1 MRKILTML
9 SIAFFIFMFGAASA
23 APMKVTVDKVQGT
36 VQVSKGS
43 GWSALKNGDSVPVGA
58 DVKTG
63 AGSSCILKWAGGN
76 VIKITPMSTVSVTAE
91 RTAAGDEKSSVNLK
105 QGKVNAHAKKL
116 STAGSSFDVKT
127 PTAVAGVRGT
137 DILAEIQAGNVSF
150 AVSDGQ
156 LELTIGD
163 EVFML
168 DDGFLVSVDP
178 EGVFSEPVPIPQEML
193 EELKSE
199 FEALKLEAGQD
210 TTGDETGEQGGEEG
224 SDDAA
229 DGADDTED
237 IPQEDVSGSI
247 DGILDDVVNK
257 EIVESAQP
265 IITGDVEIII
275 YLDDQR

>member
-1 MRKILTML
+1 MKKILTML
-9 SIAFFIFMFGAASA
+9 SIAFFVFMVGAASA

-43 GWSALKNGDSVPVGA
+43 GWAALKNGDTVPVGA

-76 VIKITPMSTVSVTAE
+76 VIKITPMSTVSVSAE

-156 LELTIGD
+156 LELTIGE

-178 EGVFSEPVPIPQEML
+178 DGAFSEPVPIPQEML

-199 FEALKLEAGQD
+199 FEALKLEAAQD
-210 TTGDETGEQGGEEG
+210 SGDESGEQGGEEG

-229 DGADDTED
+229 DGADDAEE

>member
-1 MRKILTML
+1 MKKILTML
-9 SIAFFIFMFGAASA
+9 SIAFFVFMVGAASA

-43 GWSALKNGDSVPVGA
+43 GWAALKNGDTVPVGA

-76 VIKITPMSTVSVTAE
+76 VIKITPMSTVSVSAE

-116 STAGSSFDVKT
+116 STAGSSFNVKT

-156 LELTIGD
+156 LELTIGE

-178 EGVFSEPVPIPQEML
+178 DGAFSEPVPIPQEML

-199 FEALKLEAGQD
+199 FEALKLEADSGED
-210 TTGDETGEQGGEEG
+210 MDASGTESKDEAE
-224 SDDAA
+224 
-229 DGADDTED
+229 
-237 IPQEDVSGSI
+237 IPHEDVSGSI
-247 DGILDDVVNK
+247 DGILDDVVNNAV
-257 EIVESAQP
+257 VESAQP
-265 IITGDVEIII
+265 VITGDVEIII
-275 YLDDQR
+275 YLDNQR